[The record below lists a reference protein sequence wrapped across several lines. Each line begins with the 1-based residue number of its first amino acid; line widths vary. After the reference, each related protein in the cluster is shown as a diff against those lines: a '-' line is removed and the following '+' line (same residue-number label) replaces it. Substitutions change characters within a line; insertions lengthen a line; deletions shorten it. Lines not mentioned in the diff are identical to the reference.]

1 MPHMPP
7 VTLGRSGRAGWIV
20 ALAAPAAAIVIAGC
34 GSNGSP
40 VSAPSESSAPSTSS
54 PSYQQGLKSGTDGYA
69 EVQAFGPMGG
79 AAVPY
84 DQACQSSF
92 DIDGGADPD
101 LVQQDYIQGCLNGL
115 NHQSAQWSQTRKT
128 S

>member
-1 MPHMPP
+1 MAMP
-7 VTLGRSGRAGWIV
+7 
-20 ALAAPAAAIVIAGC
+20 
-34 GSNGSP
+34 
-40 VSAPSESSAPSTSS
+40 
-54 PSYQQGLKSGTDGYA
+54 KS
-69 EVQAFGPMGG
+69 QAFGPMGG

-84 DQACQSSF
+84 DQACQSSS